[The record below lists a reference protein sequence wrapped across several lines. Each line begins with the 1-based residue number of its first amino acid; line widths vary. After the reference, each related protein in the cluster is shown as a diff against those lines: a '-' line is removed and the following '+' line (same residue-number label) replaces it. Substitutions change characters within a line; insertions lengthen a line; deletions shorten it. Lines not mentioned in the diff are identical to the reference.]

1 MVHKTKGIVLR
12 TVKYGETS
20 LIVTAFTEAFGLQSY
35 IVNNVRTQ
43 SKQSAGKAV
52 HFQPAAML
60 DMVVY
65 HNQFVNLQRIKEFKW
80 AHLYLH
86 LLSNV
91 RKNSVALFMIEL
103 LSKSLKEPEPNAE
116 LFYFVEDAFL
126 HLDEANEKV
135 TANFP
140 LFFALHL
147 AYFFGFRIH
156 DEFAPGQTYL
166 DLQEGL
172 FVPAQPEH
180 PHFLEGRMAEVTSE
194 ILKARQPEEL
204 EHLALT
210 GEFRRRLLNVF
221 EDYYRLHI
229 PDFTPLKTLPVLR
242 EVLS

>member
-35 IVNNVRTQ
+35 IVNGVRTT

-52 HFQPAAML
+52 HFQPTALL

-80 AHLYLH
+80 AFVYEHIF
-86 LLSNV
+86 SNV
-91 RKNSVALFMIEL
+91 RKNAVALFMIEL
-103 LSKSLKEPEPNAE
+103 LTKCLKEPEANAE

-126 HLDEANEKV
+126 HLDEGGEKV

-147 AYFFGFRIH
+147 AQFFGFRIN
-156 DEFAPGQTYL
+156 DEFSEEQSYL
-166 DLQEGL
+166 DLQEGV

-180 PHFLEGRMAEVTSE
+180 PHFLEGKMAEVTWQ
-194 ILKARQPEEL
+194 ILKAQQPGEL
-204 EHLALT
+204 EYLSLT
-210 GEFRRRLLNVF
+210 GDFRRQLLH
-221 EDYYRLHI
+221 ELEAYYRLHI
-229 PDFTPLKTLPVLR
+229 PDFTPMKTLPILR

>member
-20 LIVTAFTEAFGLQSY
+20 LIVTAFTELFGLQSY
-35 IVNNVRTQ
+35 IVNGVRT
-43 SKQSAGKAV
+43 SAKQSTGKAA
-52 HFQPAAML
+52 HFQPTAIL

-65 HNQFVNLQRIKEFKW
+65 HNPFVNLQRIKEFKW
-80 AHLYLH
+80 AHLYQH
-86 LLSNV
+86 LFSSV

-103 LSKSLKEPEPNAE
+103 LGKCLKEPEAAAE

-126 HLDEANEKV
+126 HLDEASEKV
-135 TANFP
+135 TANYP

-147 AYFFGFRIH
+147 AQFFGFRIN
-156 DEFAPGQTYL
+156 DEFSAEQSYL

-172 FVPAQPEH
+172 FVAVQPEH
-180 PHFLEGRMAEVTSE
+180 LHFLEGPLAEAASQ
-194 ILKARQPEEL
+194 ILKVMQPEEL
-204 EHLALT
+204 EDIPLT
-210 GEFRRRLLNVF
+210 GDIRRRILNTL

-229 PDFTPLKTLPVLR
+229 PDFTPLKTLPILR